1 MGKSFVEDETSS
13 AVLTEL
19 GREYR
24 GMNESRTRGLNGDDV
39 RNRME
44 KWKESVESAQS
55 ITWKVQ

>member
-1 MGKSFVEDETSS
+1 MRMGKSLVEDDTKS

-24 GMNESRTRGLNGDDV
+24 GMNENLTRGLKYDDV

-44 KWKESVESAQS
+44 KWKESVESAQR
-55 ITWKVQ
+55 ITS